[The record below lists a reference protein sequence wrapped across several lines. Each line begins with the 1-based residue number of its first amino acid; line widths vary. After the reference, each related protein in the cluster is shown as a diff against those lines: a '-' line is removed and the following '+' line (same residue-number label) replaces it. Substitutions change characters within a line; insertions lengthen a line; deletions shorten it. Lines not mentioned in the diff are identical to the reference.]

1 MSSSFSATPMV
12 LTGLVASGGISIFT
26 PGFLLSKSK
35 YKSAYKYST
44 RGFSMS
50 GSSTP
55 GIVMPSYLTTTTG
68 IEMSMLVSISDMVS
82 ALPSSSTPVF
92 TYALVG

>member
-1 MSSSFSATPMV
+1 
-12 LTGLVASGGISIFT
+12 
-26 PGFLLSKSK
+26 
-35 YKSAYKYST
+35 
-44 RGFSMS
+44 MS